1 MTTRVTDMS
10 VDELKFLIQE
20 TVTQAFTELLNDP
33 DKGLELRE
41 DMREALQVSLE
52 AVKSG
57 KETTSAEDVATRL
70 GLNW

>member
-20 TVTQAFTELLNDP
+20 TVTQAFTELFHDP

-41 DMREALQVSLE
+41 DMREALQVSLK

-57 KETTSAEDVATRL
+57 KETTPAEDVATRL